1 MYNEQLEQLI
11 EAALTDGVLTD
22 KEKQVL
28 FKKAESLGIDKDE
41 FEMVLDARL
50 VKAQQAQQPVHAAKE
65 KLGNI
70 VTCPN
75 CGAQIPGGAAVC
87 PECGYEFRN
96 TEANRS
102 VQRFTEGLLNI
113 NNKQSDSVG
122 FGKYLVAAGL
132 SVRAKKTPTEVY
144 ISTFPVPNTADD
156 LLEFLSFVQGQARK
170 HDLGLYGSSAHPEY
184 VEEHAFWGL
193 YEKCINMAKINFAG
207 DPRFIPFFE
216 YHKEQKKKLTPEGK
230 TRMYTMIVAAVI
242 FALLFI
248 GFSLMAKFL

>member
-96 TEANRS
+96 VEANLS
-102 VQRFTEGLLNI
+102 VQKFSEGLQRIQRKLNESGSEECNSI
-113 NNKQSDSVG
+113 ALNY
-122 FGKYLVAAGL
+122 F
-132 SVRAKKTPTEVY
+132 T
-144 ISTFPVPNTADD
+144 TFPVPNTADD
-156 LLEFLSFVQGQARK
+156 LLEFLSFVQEPARK
-170 HDLGLYGSSAHPEY
+170 HDLMSCGAIYQINNILENAYWNLYSKCIAKAKVSFANDARFVPY
-184 VEEHAFWGL
+184 IEH
-193 YEKCINMAKINFAG
+193 YEKKNKKMTPEA
-207 DPRFIPFFE
+207 
-216 YHKEQKKKLTPEGK
+216 QKK
-230 TRMYTMIVAAVI
+230 IVRTLVI
-242 FALLFI
+242 VSVIVLLIIFFGWI
-248 GFSLMAKFL
+248 HSCITDLFY